1 MNKRRRQPLR
11 RRLKIQPNDFDQR
24 RDSQKGFIRS
34 IAPAALIAPGAAVV
48 IGLGAFFL
56 LKFRNAPLSHSAKS
70 PIVAATMASPSPVEK
85 ESQISPASEN
95 LDAAQSGA
103 VVAEESTQH
112 QTPAPTPISSAP
124 LPEPSAIV
132 SDSKARDAKLSEGE
146 RKSIEKE
153 RRKAERKR
161 LRLETMYQK
170 HEISDEA
177 YKKGQDEYKTEMAKY
192 RSVMDGS
199 GSANE

>member
-56 LKFRNAPLSHSAKS
+56 LKFRNAPLSHSANS
-70 PIVAATMASPSPVEK
+70 PIVAATTASPSPVEK
-85 ESQISPASEN
+85 ESQISPASDN

-103 VVAEESTQH
+103 VVAEESNQ
-112 QTPAPTPISSAP
+112 PAPTPISSAP
-124 LPEPSAIV
+124 LPEPSPIV
-132 SDSKARDAKLSEGE
+132 SDSKARDAKLSEVE